1 MTLKKEKLMKD
12 FIKNVLA
19 TMVGM
24 FGFFIVMGVIG
35 MMSIIGMIAS
45 GNAAQNVEKNSVFVL
60 NLSGTISEQGSE
72 NPLSMFTGDNSLNSG
87 LNDILSSIKKAKAN
101 DDIKGIYIE
110 AGALM
115 TNYATLQEIRNALAD
130 FRKSGKWIVAY
141 GDFYTQGAYYVASV
155 ANKVYIN
162 PKGAIDWHGIGAQ
175 TMFYKDF
182 MAKFGV
188 KWEVVKVGT
197 FKSATETFTEEKMS
211 DANRLQTQTFIDGTW
226 RNVCD
231 AVSKSR
237 GISVD
242 SLNSYADSY
251 LALQATETLVKAKMV
266 DGMMYGDQVKDAVK
280 KMMKLEKDDDISQLT
295 LNDMLNVKDGK
306 VEGSEIAVY
315 YAEGDIV
322 QDPKAATMFGNNNY
336 IASRKVCKDLEDL
349 MNDDDVKAVVVRI
362 NSGGGDAYASE
373 QMWHQMS
380 ELRKVKPVVVSMGDY
395 AASGAYY
402 MSAPASWIV
411 AQPNTLTGSIGI
423 FAVIPDFSGLVT
435 SKLGVRFDEV
445 KTNRNSTFGNLMAR
459 PFNAEEKAMLQ
470 ASVNRGYSLF
480 RQRVAEG
487 RRLPVESVEKIAQGR
502 VWLATDALNIKLVDQ
517 LGGIDDAVKKAA
529 QLAKL
534 KDYYTSDYP
543 AAASWMDNLLN
554 SMSSSGTYLDEQLRQ
569 TLGDFY
575 QPFTMLRS
583 IDKREAIQARI
594 PYAISIK

>member
-1 MTLKKEKLMKD
+1 MKD

-24 FGFFIVMGVIG
+24 FGFFIVIGVIG

-110 AGALM
+110 AGALAA
-115 TNYATLQEIRNALAD
+115 NYATLQEIRNALDD

-155 ANKVYIN
+155 ADKVYIN
-162 PKGAIDWHGIGAQ
+162 PKGIVDWHGIGAQ

-211 DANRLQTQTFIDGTW
+211 DANRLQTKTFIDGTW

-280 KMMKLEKDDDISQLT
+280 KMMKLEKDDDIAQLT
-295 LNDMLNVKDGK
+295 LNDMLNVKDEK

-423 FAVIPDFSGLVT
+423 FAVIPDLSGLVT
-435 SKLGVRFDEV
+435 TKLGVRFDEV

-480 RQRVAEG
+480 RQRVADG

-529 QLAKL
+529 ELAKL

>member
-1 MTLKKEKLMKD
+1 MKD

-72 NPLSMFTGDNSLNSG
+72 TPLSMFTGDNSLNSG

-101 DDIKGIYIE
+101 DEIKGIYIE
-110 AGALM
+110 AGALA

-162 PKGAIDWHGIGAQ
+162 PKGIVDWHGIGAQ

-188 KWEVVKVGT
+188 KWQVVKVGT

-226 RNVCD
+226 RNICA

-251 LALQATETLVKAKMV
+251 LALQSTETLVKAKMV

-280 KMMKLEKDDDISQLT
+280 KIMKLDKDDDIQQLT
-295 LNDMLNVKDGK
+295 LSNMLNVKGGK
-306 VEGSEIAVY
+306 EEGSEIAVY

-423 FAVIPDFSGLVT
+423 FAVIPDLSGLVT
-435 SKLGVRFDEV
+435 TKLGVRFDEV

-529 QLAKL
+529 ELAKL

-543 AAASWMDNLLN
+543 AAASWMDAMLN

>member
-1 MTLKKEKLMKD
+1 MKD

-87 LNDILSSIKKAKAN
+87 LNDILSAIKKAKAN

-155 ANKVYIN
+155 ADKVYIN
-162 PKGAIDWHGIGAQ
+162 PKGVVDWHGIGAQ

-188 KWEVVKVGT
+188 KWQVVKVGT

-211 DANRLQTQTFIDGTW
+211 DANRLQTKTFIDGTW
-226 RNVCD
+226 RNICA

-322 QDPKAATMFGNNNY
+322 QDPKAATMFGNNDY

-543 AAASWMDNLLN
+543 AVASWMDAMLN

>member
-1 MTLKKEKLMKD
+1 MKD
-12 FIKNVLA
+12 FIKSVLA
-19 TMVGM
+19 TMVGI
-24 FGFFIVMGVIG
+24 FGFFIVMGVLT
-35 MMSIIGMIAS
+35 MMSIIGMVAS
-45 GNAAQNVEKNSVFVL
+45 SSAAQNVEENSVFVL
-60 NLSGTISEQGSE
+60 NLSGTISDQGTD
-72 NPLSMFTGDNSLNSG
+72 NPLSLFTGDDSQSTG
-87 LNDILSSIKKAKAN
+87 LNNILSAIKKAKTN

-110 AGALM
+110 VGALI

-141 GDFYTQGAYYVASV
+141 GDYYTQGAYYVASV

-162 PKGAIDWHGIGAQ
+162 PKGIVDWHGIGAQ

-188 KWEVVKVGT
+188 KCEVVKVGT

-226 RNVCD
+226 QNICT

-237 GISVD
+237 GISID

-251 LALQATETLVKAKMV
+251 LALQSTEMLMKAKMV
-266 DGMMYGDQVKDAVK
+266 DGMMYSDKVKDAVK
-280 KMMKLEKDDDISQLT
+280 KMMKLEKDDDIAQLT
-295 LNDMLNVKDGK
+295 LSDMLNVKDEK
-306 VEGSEIAVY
+306 VEGDKIAIY
-315 YAEGDIV
+315 YASGDIV
-322 QDPKAATMFGNNNY
+322 QDPKAATMFGNNDY

-459 PFNAEEKAMLQ
+459 PFNAEETAMLQ

-480 RQRVAEG
+480 RQRVADG
-487 RRLPVESVEKIAQGR
+487 RHLPIESVEKIAQGR

-529 QLAKL
+529 ELAKL
-534 KDYYTSDYP
+534 KEYYTSDYP
-543 AAASWMDNLLN
+543 ATASWIDNLLN
-554 SMSSSGTYLDEQLRQ
+554 SMTSSGTYLDAQLRQ
-569 TLGDFY
+569 TLGELY
-575 QPFTMLRS
+575 QPFTVLRS

>member
-1 MTLKKEKLMKD
+1 MKD

-24 FGFFIVMGVIG
+24 FGFLIVMGVIG

-110 AGALM
+110 AGALAA
-115 TNYATLQEIRNALAD
+115 NYATLQEIRNALAD

-155 ANKVYIN
+155 ADKVYIN
-162 PKGAIDWHGIGAQ
+162 PKGIVDWHGIGAQ

-251 LALQATETLVKAKMV
+251 LALQATETLMKAKMV

-280 KMMKLEKDDDISQLT
+280 KMMKLDKGDDIAQLT

-435 SKLGVRFDEV
+435 TKLGVRFDEV
-445 KTNRNSTFGNLMAR
+445 KTNRNSTFGNTMAR
-459 PFNAEEKAMLQ
+459 PFNAEETAMLQ

-480 RQRVAEG
+480 RQRVADG
-487 RRLPVESVEKIAQGR
+487 RHLTIESVEKIAQGR

-529 QLAKL
+529 ELAKL
-534 KDYYTSDYP
+534 KEYYTSDYP
-543 AAASWMDNLLN
+543 ATASWIDNLLN
-554 SMSSSGTYLDEQLRQ
+554 SMSSSGTYLDAQLRQ
-569 TLGDFY
+569 TLGELY
-575 QPFTMLRS
+575 QPFTVLRS

>member
-1 MTLKKEKLMKD
+1 MKD

-87 LNDILSSIKKAKAN
+87 LNDILSAIKKAKAN

-155 ANKVYIN
+155 ADKVYIN
-162 PKGAIDWHGIGAQ
+162 PKGIVDWHGIGAQ

-251 LALQATETLVKAKMV
+251 LALQATETLMKAKMV

-280 KMMKLEKDDDISQLT
+280 KIMKLEKDDDISQLT

-423 FAVIPDFSGLVT
+423 FAVIPDLSGLVT
-435 SKLGVRFDEV
+435 TKLGVRFDEV

-480 RQRVAEG
+480 RQRVADG

-543 AAASWMDNLLN
+543 AAASWMDTMLN

>member
-1 MTLKKEKLMKD
+1 MKD

-155 ANKVYIN
+155 ADKVYIN
-162 PKGAIDWHGIGAQ
+162 PKGIVDWHGIGAQ

-188 KWEVVKVGT
+188 KWQVVKVGT

-280 KMMKLEKDDDISQLT
+280 KMMKLEKDDDIQQLT
-295 LNDMLNVKDGK
+295 LSNMLNVKGGK
-306 VEGSEIAVY
+306 EEGSEIAVY

-349 MNDDDVKAVVVRI
+349 MNDDNVKAVVVRI

-445 KTNRNSTFGNLMAR
+445 KTNRNSTFGNTMAR
-459 PFNAEEKAMLQ
+459 PFNAEETAMLQ

-480 RQRVAEG
+480 RQRVADG

>member
-1 MTLKKEKLMKD
+1 MKD

-87 LNDILSSIKKAKAN
+87 LNDILSAIKKAKAN

-115 TNYATLQEIRNALAD
+115 TNYATLQEIRNALDD

-155 ANKVYIN
+155 ANRVYIN

-226 RNVCD
+226 RNVCN

-280 KMMKLEKDDDISQLT
+280 KIMKLDKDDNISQLT

-423 FAVIPDFSGLVT
+423 FAVIPDLSGLVT
-435 SKLGVRFDEV
+435 TKLGVRFDEV

-529 QLAKL
+529 ELAKL

-543 AAASWMDNLLN
+543 AAASWMDAMLN

>member
-1 MTLKKEKLMKD
+1 MKD
-12 FIKNVLA
+12 FIKSVLA
-19 TMVGM
+19 TMVGI
-24 FGFFIVMGVIG
+24 FGFFIVMGVLT
-35 MMSIIGMIAS
+35 MMSIIGMVAS
-45 GNAAQNVEKNSVFVL
+45 SSAAQNVEENSVFVL
-60 NLSGTISEQGSE
+60 NLSGTISDQGTD
-72 NPLSMFTGDNSLNSG
+72 NPLSLFTGDDSQSTG
-87 LNDILSSIKKAKAN
+87 LNNILSAIKKAKTN

-141 GDFYTQGAYYVASV
+141 GDYYTQGAYYVASV

-162 PKGAIDWHGIGAQ
+162 PKGIVDWHGIGAQ

-188 KWEVVKVGT
+188 KCEVVKVGT

-211 DANRLQTQTFIDGTW
+211 DANRLQTQTFINGTW
-226 RNVCD
+226 QNICT

-237 GISVD
+237 GISID

-251 LALQATETLVKAKMV
+251 LALQSTEMLMKAKMV
-266 DGMMYGDQVKDAVK
+266 DGMMYSDKVKDAVK
-280 KMMKLEKDDDISQLT
+280 KMMKLEKDDDIAQLT
-295 LNDMLNVKDGK
+295 LNDMLNVKDEK
-306 VEGSEIAVY
+306 VEGDKIAIY
-315 YAEGDIV
+315 YASGDIV

-336 IASRKVCKDLEDL
+336 ITSRKVCKDLEDL

-435 SKLGVRFDEV
+435 TKLGVRFDEV
-445 KTNRNSTFGNLMAR
+445 KTNRHSTFGNLMAR
-459 PFNAEEKAMLQ
+459 PFNAEETAMLQ

-480 RQRVAEG
+480 RQRVADG
-487 RRLPVESVEKIAQGR
+487 RHLTIESVEKIAQGR

-529 QLAKL
+529 ELAKL
-534 KDYYTSDYP
+534 KEYYTSDYP
-543 AAASWMDNLLN
+543 AAASWIDNLLN
-554 SMSSSGTYLDEQLRQ
+554 SMTSSGTYLDTQLRQ
-569 TLGDFY
+569 TLGELY
-575 QPFTMLRS
+575 QPFTVLRS

>member
-1 MTLKKEKLMKD
+1 MKD
-12 FIKNVLA
+12 FIKSVLA
-19 TMVGM
+19 TMVGI
-24 FGFFIVMGVIG
+24 FGFFIVMGVLT
-35 MMSIIGMIAS
+35 MMSIIGMVAS
-45 GNAAQNVEKNSVFVL
+45 SSAAQNVEENSVFVL
-60 NLSGTISEQGSE
+60 NLSGAISDQGTD
-72 NPLSMFTGDNSLNSG
+72 NPLSLFTGDDSQSTG
-87 LNDILSSIKKAKAN
+87 LNNILSAIKKAKAN

-141 GDFYTQGAYYVASV
+141 GDYYTQGAYYVASV

-162 PKGAIDWHGIGAQ
+162 PKGIVDWHGIGAQ

-188 KWEVVKVGT
+188 KCEVVKVGT

-211 DANRLQTQTFIDGTW
+211 DANRLQTQTFISGTW
-226 RNVCD
+226 QNICT

-237 GISVD
+237 GISID

-251 LALQATETLVKAKMV
+251 LALQSTEMLMKAKMV
-266 DGMMYGDQVKDAVK
+266 DGMMYSDKVKDAVK
-280 KMMKLEKDDDISQLT
+280 KMMKLEKDDDIAQLT
-295 LNDMLNVKDGK
+295 LNDMLNVKDEK
-306 VEGSEIAVY
+306 VEGDKIAIY
-315 YAEGDIV
+315 YASGDIV
-322 QDPKAATMFGNNNY
+322 QDPKAATMFGNNDY
-336 IASRKVCKDLEDL
+336 IASRKVCKDLEEL

-435 SKLGVRFDEV
+435 TKLGVRFDEV
-445 KTNRNSTFGNLMAR
+445 KTNRHSTFGNLMAR
-459 PFNAEEKAMLQ
+459 PFNAEETAMLQ
-470 ASVNRGYSLF
+470 ASVNRGYNLF
-480 RQRVAEG
+480 RQRVADG
-487 RRLPVESVEKIAQGR
+487 RHLTIESVEKIAQGR

-517 LGGIDDAVKKAA
+517 LGGIDEAVKKAA

-534 KDYYTSDYP
+534 KEYYTSDYP

-554 SMSSSGTYLDEQLRQ
+554 SMTSSGTYLDAQLRQ
-569 TLGDFY
+569 TLGELY
-575 QPFTMLRS
+575 QPFTVLRS

>member
-1 MTLKKEKLMKD
+1 MKD
-12 FIKNVLA
+12 FIKSVLA
-19 TMVGM
+19 TMVGI
-24 FGFFIVMGVIG
+24 FGFFIVMGVLT
-35 MMSIIGMIAS
+35 MMSIIGMVAS
-45 GNAAQNVEKNSVFVL
+45 SSAAQNVEENSVFVL
-60 NLSGTISEQGSE
+60 NLSGTISDQGTD
-72 NPLSMFTGDNSLNSG
+72 NPLSLFTGDDSQSTG
-87 LNDILSSIKKAKAN
+87 LNNILSAIKKAKAN

-141 GDFYTQGAYYVASV
+141 GDYYTQGAYYVASV

-162 PKGAIDWHGIGAQ
+162 PKGIVDWHGIGAQ

-188 KWEVVKVGT
+188 KCEVVKVGT

-211 DANRLQTQTFIDGTW
+211 DANRLQTQTFINGTW
-226 RNVCD
+226 QNICT

-237 GISVD
+237 GISID

-251 LALQATETLVKAKMV
+251 LALQSTEMLMKAKMV
-266 DGMMYGDQVKDAVK
+266 DGMMYSDKVKDAVK
-280 KMMKLEKDDDISQLT
+280 KMMKLEKDDDIAQLT
-295 LNDMLNVKDGK
+295 LSDMLNVKDEK
-306 VEGSEIAVY
+306 VEGDKIAIY
-315 YAEGDIV
+315 YASGDIV
-322 QDPKAATMFGNNNY
+322 QDPKAATMFGNNDY

-362 NSGGGDAYASE
+362 NSGGGDTYASE

-435 SKLGVRFDEV
+435 TKLGVRFDEV
-445 KTNRNSTFGNLMAR
+445 KTNRNSTFGNTMAR
-459 PFNAEEKAMLQ
+459 PFNAEETAMLQ
-470 ASVNRGYSLF
+470 ASVNRGYNLF
-480 RQRVAEG
+480 RQRVADG
-487 RRLPVESVEKIAQGR
+487 RHLPIESVEKIAQGR

-529 QLAKL
+529 ELAKL
-534 KDYYTSDYP
+534 KEYYTSDYP

-554 SMSSSGTYLDEQLRQ
+554 SMTSSGTYLDAQLRQ
-569 TLGDFY
+569 TLGELY
-575 QPFTMLRS
+575 QPFTVLRS

>member
-1 MTLKKEKLMKD
+1 MKD

-101 DDIKGIYIE
+101 DEIKGIYIE

-280 KMMKLEKDDDISQLT
+280 KMMKLDKDDNISQLT

-423 FAVIPDFSGLVT
+423 FAVIPDLSGLVT
-435 SKLGVRFDEV
+435 TKLGVRFDEV

-529 QLAKL
+529 ELAKL

-543 AAASWMDNLLN
+543 AAASWMDAMLN

>member
-1 MTLKKEKLMKD
+1 MKD

-110 AGALM
+110 AGALAA
-115 TNYATLQEIRNALAD
+115 NYATLQEIRNALAD

-155 ANKVYIN
+155 ADKVYIN
-162 PKGAIDWHGIGAQ
+162 PKGIVDWHGIGAQ

-188 KWEVVKVGT
+188 KWEVVKVGK

-226 RNVCD
+226 RNVCN

-237 GISVD
+237 GISID

-280 KMMKLEKDDDISQLT
+280 KMMKLENGDDIAQLT

-543 AAASWMDNLLN
+543 AAASWMDAMLN

>member
-1 MTLKKEKLMKD
+1 MKD

-110 AGALM
+110 AGALAA
-115 TNYATLQEIRNALAD
+115 NYATLQEIRNALAD

-155 ANKVYIN
+155 ADKVYIN
-162 PKGAIDWHGIGAQ
+162 PKGIVDWHGIGVQ

-445 KTNRNSTFGNLMAR
+445 KTNSNSTFGNLMAR

-529 QLAKL
+529 ELAKL

-543 AAASWMDNLLN
+543 AAASWMDAMLN

>member
-1 MTLKKEKLMKD
+1 MKD

-110 AGALM
+110 AGALAA
-115 TNYATLQEIRNALAD
+115 NYATLQEIRNALAD

-155 ANKVYIN
+155 ADKVYIN
-162 PKGAIDWHGIGAQ
+162 PKGIVDWHGIGAQ

-251 LALQATETLVKAKMV
+251 LALQATETLMKAKMV

-280 KMMKLEKDDDISQLT
+280 KIMKLDKDDNISQLT

-423 FAVIPDFSGLVT
+423 FAVIPDLSGLVT
-435 SKLGVRFDEV
+435 TKLGVRFDEV

-502 VWLATDALNIKLVDQ
+502 VWLATDALNMKLVDQ

>member
-1 MTLKKEKLMKD
+1 MKD

-110 AGALM
+110 AGALA

-155 ANKVYIN
+155 ADKVYIN
-162 PKGAIDWHGIGAQ
+162 PKGVVDWHGIGAQ

-188 KWEVVKVGT
+188 KWQVVKVGT

-280 KMMKLEKDDDISQLT
+280 KMMKLDKDDDIQQLT

-480 RQRVAEG
+480 RQRVSEG

-529 QLAKL
+529 ELAKL

-543 AAASWMDNLLN
+543 AAASWMDAMLN

>member
-1 MTLKKEKLMKD
+1 MKD
-12 FIKNVLA
+12 FIKSVLA
-19 TMVGM
+19 TMVGI
-24 FGFFIVMGVIG
+24 FGFFIVMGVLT
-35 MMSIIGMIAS
+35 MMSIIGMVAS
-45 GNAAQNVEKNSVFVL
+45 SSAAQNVEENSVFVL
-60 NLSGTISEQGSE
+60 NLSGAISDQGTD
-72 NPLSMFTGDNSLNSG
+72 NPLSLFTGDDSQSTG
-87 LNDILSSIKKAKAN
+87 LNNILSAIKKAKAN

-141 GDFYTQGAYYVASV
+141 GDYYTQGAYYVASV

-162 PKGAIDWHGIGAQ
+162 PKGIVDWHGIGAQ

-188 KWEVVKVGT
+188 KCEVVKVGT

-211 DANRLQTQTFIDGTW
+211 DANRLQTQTFINGTW
-226 RNVCD
+226 QNICT

-237 GISVD
+237 GISID

-251 LALQATETLVKAKMV
+251 LALQSTEMLMKAKMV
-266 DGMMYGDQVKDAVK
+266 DGMMYSDKVKDAVK
-280 KMMKLEKDDDISQLT
+280 KMMKLEKDDDIAQLT
-295 LNDMLNVKDGK
+295 LSDMLNVKDEK
-306 VEGSEIAVY
+306 VEGDKIAIY
-315 YAEGDIV
+315 YASGDIV
-322 QDPKAATMFGNNNY
+322 QDPKAATMFGNNDY

-435 SKLGVRFDEV
+435 TKLGVRFDEV
-445 KTNRNSTFGNLMAR
+445 KTNRNSTFGNTMAR
-459 PFNAEEKAMLQ
+459 PFNAEETAMLQ
-470 ASVNRGYSLF
+470 ASVNRGYNLF
-480 RQRVAEG
+480 RQRVADG
-487 RRLPVESVEKIAQGR
+487 RHLPIESVEKIAQGR

-529 QLAKL
+529 ELAKL
-534 KDYYTSDYP
+534 KEYYTSDYP

-554 SMSSSGTYLDEQLRQ
+554 SMTSSGTYLDAQLRQ
-569 TLGDFY
+569 TLGELY
-575 QPFTMLRS
+575 QPFTVLRS

>member
-1 MTLKKEKLMKD
+1 MKD
-12 FIKNVLA
+12 FIKSVLA
-19 TMVGM
+19 TMVGI
-24 FGFFIVMGVIG
+24 FGFFIVMGVLT
-35 MMSIIGMIAS
+35 MMSIIGMVAS
-45 GNAAQNVEKNSVFVL
+45 SSAAQNVEENSVFVL
-60 NLSGTISEQGSE
+60 NLSGTISDQGTD
-72 NPLSMFTGDNSLNSG
+72 NPLSLFTGDDSQSTG
-87 LNDILSSIKKAKAN
+87 LNNILSAIKKAKTN

-110 AGALM
+110 AGALI

-141 GDFYTQGAYYVASV
+141 GDYYTQGAYYVASV

-162 PKGAIDWHGIGAQ
+162 PKGIVDWHGIGAQ

-188 KWEVVKVGT
+188 KCEVVKVGT

-211 DANRLQTQTFIDGTW
+211 DANRLQTQTFINGTW
-226 RNVCD
+226 QNICT

-237 GISVD
+237 GISID

-251 LALQATETLVKAKMV
+251 LALQSTEMLMKAKMV
-266 DGMMYGDQVKDAVK
+266 DGMMYSDKVKDAVK
-280 KMMKLEKDDDISQLT
+280 KMMKLEKDDDIAQLT
-295 LNDMLNVKDGK
+295 LNDMLNVKDEK
-306 VEGSEIAVY
+306 VEGDKIAIY
-315 YAEGDIV
+315 YASGDIV
-322 QDPKAATMFGNNNY
+322 QDPKAATMFGNNDY

-435 SKLGVRFDEV
+435 TKLGVRFDEV
-445 KTNRNSTFGNLMAR
+445 KTNRHSTFGNLMAR
-459 PFNAEEKAMLQ
+459 PFNAEETAMLQ
-470 ASVNRGYSLF
+470 ASVNRGYNLF
-480 RQRVAEG
+480 RQRVADG
-487 RRLPVESVEKIAQGR
+487 RHLPIESVEKIAQGR

-534 KDYYTSDYP
+534 KEYYTSDYP

-554 SMSSSGTYLDEQLRQ
+554 SMTSSGTYLDAQLRQ
-569 TLGDFY
+569 TLGELY
-575 QPFTMLRS
+575 QPFTVLRS

>member
-1 MTLKKEKLMKD
+1 MKD

-110 AGALM
+110 AGALAA
-115 TNYATLQEIRNALAD
+115 NYATLQEIRNALAD

-155 ANKVYIN
+155 ADKVYIN
-162 PKGAIDWHGIGAQ
+162 PKGIVDWHGIGAQ

-197 FKSATETFTEEKMS
+197 FKSATEAFTEEKMS
-211 DANRLQTQTFIDGTW
+211 DANRLQTKTFIDGTW

-280 KMMKLEKDDDISQLT
+280 KMMKLDKDDDISQLT
-295 LNDMLNVKDGK
+295 LNDMLNVKGGK

-423 FAVIPDFSGLVT
+423 FAVIPDLSGLVT
-435 SKLGVRFDEV
+435 TKLGVRFDEV

-543 AAASWMDNLLN
+543 AAASWMDAMLN

>member
-1 MTLKKEKLMKD
+1 MKD

-101 DDIKGIYIE
+101 DEIKGIYIE
-110 AGALM
+110 AGALA

-211 DANRLQTQTFIDGTW
+211 DANRLQTKTFIDGTW

-280 KMMKLEKDDDISQLT
+280 KIMKLDKDDNISQLT

-423 FAVIPDFSGLVT
+423 FAVIPDLSGLVT
-435 SKLGVRFDEV
+435 TKLGVRFDEV

-480 RQRVAEG
+480 RQRVADG

-529 QLAKL
+529 ELAKL

-543 AAASWMDNLLN
+543 AAASWMDAMLN

>member
-1 MTLKKEKLMKD
+1 MKD

-110 AGALM
+110 AGALAA
-115 TNYATLQEIRNALAD
+115 NYATLQEIRNALAD

-155 ANKVYIN
+155 ADKVYIN
-162 PKGAIDWHGIGAQ
+162 PKGIVDWHGIGAQ

-211 DANRLQTQTFIDGTW
+211 DANRLQTKTFIDGTW

-280 KMMKLEKDDDISQLT
+280 KMMKLEKDDDIAQLT
-295 LNDMLNVKDGK
+295 LNDMLNVKDKK

-423 FAVIPDFSGLVT
+423 FAVIPDLSGLVT
-435 SKLGVRFDEV
+435 TKLGVRFDEV

-480 RQRVAEG
+480 RQRVADG

-529 QLAKL
+529 ELAKL

>member
-1 MTLKKEKLMKD
+1 MKD

-24 FGFFIVMGVIG
+24 FGFFIVMGVIA

-110 AGALM
+110 AGALAA
-115 TNYATLQEIRNALAD
+115 NYATLQEIRNALAD

-226 RNVCD
+226 RNVCNT
-231 AVSKSR
+231 VSKSR
-237 GISVD
+237 GISID

-280 KMMKLEKDDDISQLT
+280 KMMKLENGDDIAQLT

-423 FAVIPDFSGLVT
+423 FAVIPDLSGLVT
-435 SKLGVRFDEV
+435 TKLGVRFDEV

-529 QLAKL
+529 ELAKL

-543 AAASWMDNLLN
+543 AAASWMDAMLN

>member
-1 MTLKKEKLMKD
+1 MKD

-72 NPLSMFTGDNSLNSG
+72 NPLSMFTGENSLNSG

-110 AGALM
+110 AGALAA
-115 TNYATLQEIRNALAD
+115 NYATLQEIRNALAE

-155 ANKVYIN
+155 ADKVYIN
-162 PKGAIDWHGIGAQ
+162 PKGIVDWHGIGAQ

-211 DANRLQTQTFIDGTW
+211 DANRLQTKTFIDGTW

-280 KMMKLEKDDDISQLT
+280 KMMKLEKDDDIAQLT

-423 FAVIPDFSGLVT
+423 FAVIPDLSGLVT
-435 SKLGVRFDEV
+435 TKLGVRFDEV

-480 RQRVAEG
+480 RQRVADG

-529 QLAKL
+529 ELAKL

>member
-1 MTLKKEKLMKD
+1 MKD

-110 AGALM
+110 AGALAA
-115 TNYATLQEIRNALAD
+115 NYATLQEIRNALAD

-155 ANKVYIN
+155 ADKVYIN
-162 PKGAIDWHGIGAQ
+162 PKGIVDWHGIGAQ

-226 RNVCD
+226 HNVCD

-280 KMMKLEKDDDISQLT
+280 KIMKLEKDDDIAQLT
-295 LNDMLNVKDGK
+295 LNDMLNVKGGK

-423 FAVIPDFSGLVT
+423 FAVIPDLSGLVT
-435 SKLGVRFDEV
+435 TKLGVRFDEV

-529 QLAKL
+529 ELAKL

>member
-1 MTLKKEKLMKD
+1 MKD

-87 LNDILSSIKKAKAN
+87 LNDILSSIKKAKTN

-110 AGALM
+110 AGALAA
-115 TNYATLQEIRNALAD
+115 NYATLQEIRNALAD

-155 ANKVYIN
+155 ADKVYIN
-162 PKGAIDWHGIGAQ
+162 PKGIVDWHGIGAQ

-280 KMMKLEKDDDISQLT
+280 KMMKLENGDDIAQLT

-423 FAVIPDFSGLVT
+423 FAVIPDLSGLVT
-435 SKLGVRFDEV
+435 TKLGVRFDEV

-529 QLAKL
+529 ELAKL

-543 AAASWMDNLLN
+543 AAASWMDAMLN

>member
-1 MTLKKEKLMKD
+1 MKD

-155 ANKVYIN
+155 ADKVYIN

-211 DANRLQTQTFIDGTW
+211 DANRLQTKTFIDGTW
-226 RNVCD
+226 RNVCN

-280 KMMKLEKDDDISQLT
+280 KMMKLEKGDDIAQLT
-295 LNDMLNVKDGK
+295 LNDMLNVKGGK

-349 MNDDDVKAVVVRI
+349 MNDDDVKAVVMRI

-423 FAVIPDFSGLVT
+423 FAVIPDLSGLVT
-435 SKLGVRFDEV
+435 TKLGVRFDEV

-502 VWLATDALNIKLVDQ
+502 VWIATDALNIKLVDQ

-534 KDYYTSDYP
+534 KEYYTSDYP

>member
-1 MTLKKEKLMKD
+1 MKD
-12 FIKNVLA
+12 FIKSVLA
-19 TMVGM
+19 TMVGI
-24 FGFFIVMGVIG
+24 FGFFIVMGVLT
-35 MMSIIGMIAS
+35 MMSIIGMVAS
-45 GNAAQNVEKNSVFVL
+45 SSAAQNVEENSVFVL
-60 NLSGTISEQGSE
+60 NLSGTISDQGTD
-72 NPLSMFTGDNSLNSG
+72 NPLSLFTGDDSQSTG
-87 LNDILSSIKKAKAN
+87 LNNILSAIKKAKTN

-110 AGALM
+110 AGALI

-141 GDFYTQGAYYVASV
+141 GDYYTQGAYYVASV

-162 PKGAIDWHGIGAQ
+162 PKGIVDWHGIGAQ

-188 KWEVVKVGT
+188 KCEVVKVGT

-211 DANRLQTQTFIDGTW
+211 DANRLQTQTFINGTW
-226 RNVCD
+226 QNICT

-237 GISVD
+237 GISID

-251 LALQATETLVKAKMV
+251 LALQSTEMLVKAKMV
-266 DGMMYGDQVKDAVK
+266 DGMMYSDKVKDAVK
-280 KMMKLEKDDDISQLT
+280 KMMKLEKDDDIAQLT
-295 LNDMLNVKDGK
+295 LNDMLNVKDEK
-306 VEGSEIAVY
+306 VEGDKIAIY
-315 YAEGDIV
+315 YASGDIV
-322 QDPKAATMFGNNNY
+322 QDPKAATMFGNNDY
-336 IASRKVCKDLEDL
+336 IASRKVCKDLEEL

-435 SKLGVRFDEV
+435 TKLGVRFDEV
-445 KTNRNSTFGNLMAR
+445 KTNRHSTFGNLMAR
-459 PFNAEEKAMLQ
+459 PFNAEETAMLQ

-480 RQRVAEG
+480 RQRVADG
-487 RRLPVESVEKIAQGR
+487 RHLPIESVEKIAQGR

-534 KDYYTSDYP
+534 KEYYTSDYP
-543 AAASWMDNLLN
+543 AAASWIDNLLN
-554 SMSSSGTYLDEQLRQ
+554 SMTSSGTYLDAQLRQ
-569 TLGDFY
+569 TLGELY
-575 QPFTMLRS
+575 QPFTVLRS

>member
-1 MTLKKEKLMKD
+1 MKD

-110 AGALM
+110 AGALA

-226 RNVCD
+226 RNVCN

-280 KMMKLEKDDDISQLT
+280 KMMKLDKGDDIAQLT

-423 FAVIPDFSGLVT
+423 FAVIPDLSGLVT
-435 SKLGVRFDEV
+435 TKLGVRFDEV

-529 QLAKL
+529 ELAKL

-543 AAASWMDNLLN
+543 AAASWMDAMLN

>member
-1 MTLKKEKLMKD
+1 MKD

-110 AGALM
+110 VGALAA
-115 TNYATLQEIRNALAD
+115 NYATLQEIRNALAD

-155 ANKVYIN
+155 ADKVYIN
-162 PKGAIDWHGIGAQ
+162 PKGIVDWHGIGAQ

-211 DANRLQTQTFIDGTW
+211 DANRLQTKTFIDGTW

-280 KMMKLEKDDDISQLT
+280 KMMKLEKDDDIAQLT
-295 LNDMLNVKDGK
+295 LNDMLNVKDEK

-423 FAVIPDFSGLVT
+423 FAVIPDLSGLVT
-435 SKLGVRFDEV
+435 TKLGVRFDEV

-480 RQRVAEG
+480 RQRVADG

-529 QLAKL
+529 ELAKL

>member
-1 MTLKKEKLMKD
+1 MKD

-110 AGALM
+110 AGALA

-130 FRKSGKWIVAY
+130 VRKSGKWIVAY

-226 RNVCD
+226 RNVCN

-280 KMMKLEKDDDISQLT
+280 KIMKLEKDDDIAQLT
-295 LNDMLNVKDGK
+295 LNDMLNVKDEK

-423 FAVIPDFSGLVT
+423 FAVIPDLSGLVT
-435 SKLGVRFDEV
+435 TKLGVRFDEV

-480 RQRVAEG
+480 RQRVADG

-529 QLAKL
+529 ELAKL

>member
-1 MTLKKEKLMKD
+1 MKD

-211 DANRLQTQTFIDGTW
+211 EANRLQTQTFIDGTW

-251 LALQATETLVKAKMV
+251 LALQATETLMKAKMV

-280 KMMKLEKDDDISQLT
+280 KMMKLEKDDNISQLT
-295 LNDMLNVKDGK
+295 LNDMLNVKGGK

-349 MNDDDVKAVVVRI
+349 MNDDNVKAVVVRI

-423 FAVIPDFSGLVT
+423 FAVIPDLSGLVT
-435 SKLGVRFDEV
+435 TKLGVRFDEV

-529 QLAKL
+529 ELAKL

-543 AAASWMDNLLN
+543 AAASWMDAMLN

-583 IDKREAIQARI
+583 IDKRESIQARI

>member
-1 MTLKKEKLMKD
+1 MKD

-87 LNDILSSIKKAKAN
+87 LNDILSSINKAKAN

-110 AGALM
+110 AGALAA
-115 TNYATLQEIRNALAD
+115 NYATLQEIRNALAD

-155 ANKVYIN
+155 ADKVYIN
-162 PKGAIDWHGIGAQ
+162 PKGIVDWHGIGAQ

-280 KMMKLEKDDDISQLT
+280 KMMKLEKDDNISQLT
-295 LNDMLNVKDGK
+295 LNDMLNVKGGK

-423 FAVIPDFSGLVT
+423 FAVIPDLSGLVT
-435 SKLGVRFDEV
+435 TKLGVRFDEV

-543 AAASWMDNLLN
+543 AAASWMDAMLN

>member
-1 MTLKKEKLMKD
+1 MKD

-110 AGALM
+110 AGALAA
-115 TNYATLQEIRNALAD
+115 NYATLQEIRNALAD

-162 PKGAIDWHGIGAQ
+162 PKGIVDWHGIGAQ

-226 RNVCD
+226 RNVCN

-280 KMMKLEKDDDISQLT
+280 KMMKLDKGDDIAQLT

-423 FAVIPDFSGLVT
+423 FAVIPDLSGLVT
-435 SKLGVRFDEV
+435 TKLGVRFDEV

-543 AAASWMDNLLN
+543 AAASWMDAMLN

>member
-1 MTLKKEKLMKD
+1 MKD

-110 AGALM
+110 AGALA

-155 ANKVYIN
+155 ADKVYIN
-162 PKGAIDWHGIGAQ
+162 PKGIVDWHGIGAQ

-211 DANRLQTQTFIDGTW
+211 DANRLQTKTFIDGTW

-280 KMMKLEKDDDISQLT
+280 KMMKLEKDDDIQQLT

-543 AAASWMDNLLN
+543 AAASWMDAMLN

>member
-1 MTLKKEKLMKD
+1 MKD

-60 NLSGTISEQGSE
+60 NLSGTVSEQGSE

-110 AGALM
+110 AGALAA
-115 TNYATLQEIRNALAD
+115 NYATLQEIRNALAD

-155 ANKVYIN
+155 ADKVYIN
-162 PKGAIDWHGIGAQ
+162 PKGIVDWHGIGAQ

-280 KMMKLEKDDDISQLT
+280 KMMKLDKGDDIAQLT

-423 FAVIPDFSGLVT
+423 FAVIPDLSGLVT
-435 SKLGVRFDEV
+435 TKLGVRFDEV

-529 QLAKL
+529 ELAKL

>member
-1 MTLKKEKLMKD
+1 MKD

-110 AGALM
+110 AGALAA
-115 TNYATLQEIRNALAD
+115 NYATLQEIRNALAD

-155 ANKVYIN
+155 ADKVYIN
-162 PKGAIDWHGIGAQ
+162 PKGIVDWHGIGAQ

-211 DANRLQTQTFIDGTW
+211 DANRLQTKTFIDGTW

-280 KMMKLEKDDDISQLT
+280 KMMKLEKDDDIAQLT

-349 MNDDDVKAVVVRI
+349 MNDDNVKAVVVRI

-423 FAVIPDFSGLVT
+423 FAVIPDLSGLVT
-435 SKLGVRFDEV
+435 TKLGVRFDEV

-480 RQRVAEG
+480 RQRVADG

-529 QLAKL
+529 ELAKL

-543 AAASWMDNLLN
+543 AAASWMDAMLN

>member
-1 MTLKKEKLMKD
+1 MKD

-110 AGALM
+110 AGALAA
-115 TNYATLQEIRNALAD
+115 NYATLQEIRNALDD

-155 ANKVYIN
+155 ADKVYIN
-162 PKGAIDWHGIGAQ
+162 PKGIVDWHGIGAQ

-211 DANRLQTQTFIDGTW
+211 DANRLQTKTFIDGTW

-280 KMMKLEKDDDISQLT
+280 KMMKLEKDDDIAQLT
-295 LNDMLNVKDGK
+295 LNDMLNVKDEK

-423 FAVIPDFSGLVT
+423 FAVIPDLSGLVT
-435 SKLGVRFDEV
+435 TKLGVRFDEV

-480 RQRVAEG
+480 RQRVADG

-529 QLAKL
+529 ELAKL

-575 QPFTMLRS
+575 QPFTILRS

>member
-1 MTLKKEKLMKD
+1 MKD

-24 FGFFIVMGVIG
+24 FGFFIVMGVIA

-162 PKGAIDWHGIGAQ
+162 PKGIVDWHGIGAQ

-280 KMMKLEKDDDISQLT
+280 KMMKLENGDDIAQLT

-423 FAVIPDFSGLVT
+423 FAVIPDLSGLVT
-435 SKLGVRFDEV
+435 TKLGVRFDEV

-517 LGGIDDAVKKAA
+517 LGGINDAVKKAA

-534 KDYYTSDYP
+534 KEYYTSDYP
-543 AAASWMDNLLN
+543 ATASWMDAMLN

>member
-1 MTLKKEKLMKD
+1 MKD

-110 AGALM
+110 AGALAA
-115 TNYATLQEIRNALAD
+115 NYATLQEIRNALAD

-155 ANKVYIN
+155 ADKVYIN
-162 PKGAIDWHGIGAQ
+162 PKGIVDWHGIGAQ

-211 DANRLQTQTFIDGTW
+211 DANRLQTKTFIDGTW

-280 KMMKLEKDDDISQLT
+280 KMMKLEKDDDIAQLT
-295 LNDMLNVKDGK
+295 LNDMLNVKDEK
-306 VEGSEIAVY
+306 LEGSEIAVY

-336 IASRKVCKDLEDL
+336 IASRKVCKDIEDL

-435 SKLGVRFDEV
+435 TKLGVRFDEV

-480 RQRVAEG
+480 RQRVADG

-529 QLAKL
+529 ELAKL